1 MNGPWVAFLFDTI
14 HRKDTIKGEQNMNQN
29 IVEATHQ
36 TAEKI
41 QKYYSWR
48 ASNYD
53 AGASFEVEHHAE
65 ALRLANVQGGQRVLD
80 VACGTGRGTV
90 GLAQAVGAAG
100 SVDALDLSEAMLDQA
115 RTKIEKLGLKD
126 RVRFKQGNAGELPYP
141 DNMFDLV
148 YNGYM
153 FDLIPLDRFMPILKE
168 MARVLK
174 PGGKLVLVNMSK
186 PDERKTFFEKIY
198 EKGWAVMPC
207 RPVLM
212 SGYLTPAGFTDIQ
225 RLYRPTRGSIVSLL
239 WGQEIVLA
247 RKDARG

>member
-1 MNGPWVAFLFDTI
+1 MKQT
-14 HRKDTIKGEQNMNQN
+14 M
-29 IVEATHQ
+29 VEATHQ
-36 TAEKI
+36 AVEKL

-53 AGASFEVEHHAE
+53 AGTAYEVEHHEE
-65 ALRLANVQGGQRVLD
+65 AIRLADIKEGQRVLD

-90 GLAQAVGAAG
+90 GLAQAVGSQG
-100 SVDALDLSEAMLDQA
+100 RVDALDLSQAMLDQA
-115 RTKIEKLGLKD
+115 RSKIEKLGLSD
-126 RVRFKQGNAGELPYP
+126 RVHFKQGNARELPYP
-141 DNMFDLV
+141 DGTFDIV

-153 FDLIPLDRFMPILKE
+153 FDLIPLDGFLSILKE

-186 PDERKTFFEKIY
+186 PNERKTFYERIY
-198 EKGWAVMPC
+198 ERSWAIGPC

-212 SGYLTPAGFTDIQ
+212 SPFLEQAGFTDVQ
-225 RLYRPTRGSIVSLL
+225 RFYRPSRGSIVALL

-247 RKDARG
+247 RKAA

>member
-1 MNGPWVAFLFDTI
+1 MKQT
-14 HRKDTIKGEQNMNQN
+14 M
-29 IVEATHQ
+29 VEATHL

-53 AGASFEVEHHAE
+53 AGAGFEVEHHAE
-65 ALRLANVQGGQRVLD
+65 ALRLANVQEGQRVLD

-90 GLAQAVGAAG
+90 GLVQTVGADG
-100 SVDALDLSEAMLDQA
+100 RVDALDLSESMLEQA
-115 RTKIEKLGLKD
+115 RVKIEKLGWGN
-126 RVRFKQGNAGELPYP
+126 RVHFKQGNARELPYP
-141 DNMFDLV
+141 DNTFDLV

-153 FDLIPLDRFMPILKE
+153 FDLIPLDGFMPILKE

-212 SGYLTPAGFTDIQ
+212 SEYLTPAGFTDIQ
-225 RLYRPTRGSIVSLL
+225 RLYRPTRGSVVSLL

-247 RKDARG
+247 HKA

>member
-1 MNGPWVAFLFDTI
+1 MKS
-14 HRKDTIKGEQNMNQN
+14 RM
-29 IVEATHQ
+29 VEATH
-36 TAEKI
+36 TMEKVRN
-41 QKYYSWR
+41 YYAWR

-65 ALRLANVQGGQRVLD
+65 ALRLANVQEGQRVLD

-90 GLAQAVGAAG
+90 GLAQAVGSTG
-100 SVDALDLSEAMLDQA
+100 KVDALDLSEAMLGQA
-115 RTKIEKLGLKD
+115 RAKLANMGLKE
-126 RVRFKQGNAGELPYP
+126 RVHFKQGDARALPYP
-141 DNMFDLV
+141 DESFDLV

-153 FDLIPLDRFMPILKE
+153 FDLIPLDGFLPILQE
-168 MARVLK
+168 MKRVLR

-186 PDERKTFFEKIY
+186 PDERKTFFEKVY

-212 SGYLTPAGFTDIQ
+212 SEYLKPAGFTDIQ
-225 RLYRPTRGSIVSLL
+225 RFYRPTRGSIVSLL

-247 RKDARG
+247 RKDAR

>member
-1 MNGPWVAFLFDTI
+1 MNG
-14 HRKDTIKGEQNMNQN
+14 NM
-29 IVEATHQ
+29 VEATYQ

-53 AGASFEVEHHAE
+53 AGAGFEAEHHAE
-65 ALRLANVQGGQRVLD
+65 ALRLANVQEGQRVLD

-90 GLAQAVGAAG
+90 GLAQAVSVAG

-115 RTKIEKLGLKD
+115 RAKIAKLGLSA
-126 RVRFKQGNAGELPYP
+126 RVHFKQGNAKELPYP
-141 DNMFDLV
+141 DETFDLV

-153 FDLIPLDRFMPILKE
+153 FDLIPLDGFLPILNE
-168 MARVLK
+168 MRRVLK
-174 PGGKLVLVNMSK
+174 SGGKLILINMSK
-186 PDERKTFFEKIY
+186 PNEHKTFFEKIY
-198 EKGWAVMPC
+198 EKRWAVMPC

-212 SGYLTPAGFTDIQ
+212 SSYLESAGFTEVQ
-225 RLYRPTRGSIVSLL
+225 RFYRPTRGSIVSLL

-247 RKDARG
+247 RKAEKSLP